1 MVHLSSAW
9 LLGGPLG
16 LFLLVPVL
24 MAPTPSSLCTPL
36 KTLNDSLSHRRRY
49 MKHNFPI
56 NYSIQVHYE
65 EIFKLSNISRMR
77 VNVEGLD
84 ELMLQRLWFQV
95 NQGILKKLIRILPE
109 RHPSRSYTAELETR
123 FRDAEG
129 VFVQAH
135 PDEVFQREPP
145 DPVQDIWDRL
155 TEEPEK
161 VSSWRYATPKSLMDN
176 LCHTMHCLFSHCF
189 TTEAQH
195 DYCGISHWRKGR
207 NNMKPKAAKKPRR

>member
-36 KTLNDSLSHRRRY
+36 KTLNDSLSYRRRY

-56 NYSIQVHYE
+56 NYGIRVHYE
-65 EIFKLSNISRMR
+65 EIFKLSNISWMR

-84 ELMLQRLWFQV
+84 ELTLQRLWFQV
-95 NQGILKKLIRILPE
+95 NQGILKKLIRVMPE
-109 RHPSRSYTAELETR
+109 RHPSRPYTAELETR
-123 FRDAEG
+123 LRDAEG
-129 VFVQAH
+129 VFVLAH
-135 PDEVFQREPP
+135 PAEVFQQELP
-145 DPVQDIWDRL
+145 DSVQDIWDQL

-161 VSSWRYATPKSLMDN
+161 VSSWRYATPKSLVDN
-176 LCHTMHCLFSHCF
+176 LCHTMRCLFSQCF

-195 DYCGISHWRKGR
+195 DYCDTSHCRRGRKK
-207 NNMKPKAAKKPRR
+207 NMNPKS